1 MTEKRKVVLV
11 TGPAGNLGSAVVQ
24 RFKKDDPSLIL
35 IDHHPDRLAER
46 YPELYSSET
55 NLLLPGV
62 DLLDRKAVQN
72 AVQQG
77 ISQFE
82 RVDCLIHTVGG
93 FSMGETVAELSDQ
106 TLQKMFDLNLI
117 TLLNITRAVIPHMV
131 EAQSGKIVTV
141 GARPSFSGK
150 ARMSAYS
157 IAKSAVLRLTES
169 MSAEL
174 KSSGINVNCLI
185 PGTIDT
191 PENRQAMPDADTSG
205 WVTPDS
211 LAKVIYFLCS
221 PAADDIHG
229 SAVPVYGA

>member
-1 MTEKRKVVLV
+1 
-11 TGPAGNLGSAVVQ
+11 VVQ

-35 IDHHPDRLAER
+35 IDRHPDRLVER
-46 YPELYSSET
+46 YPELQSSGT

-93 FSMGETVAELSDQ
+93 FTMGETVAELSDQ
-106 TLQKMFDLNLI
+106 TLHKMFDLNLI
-117 TLLNITRAVIPHMV
+117 SLLNIAQAVVPQMV

-174 KSSGINVNCLI
+174 KGIGINVNCLI

-205 WVTPDS
+205 WVTPAS
-211 LAKVIYFLCS
+211 LAEVIYFLCS
-221 PAADDIHG
+221 PGADDIHG